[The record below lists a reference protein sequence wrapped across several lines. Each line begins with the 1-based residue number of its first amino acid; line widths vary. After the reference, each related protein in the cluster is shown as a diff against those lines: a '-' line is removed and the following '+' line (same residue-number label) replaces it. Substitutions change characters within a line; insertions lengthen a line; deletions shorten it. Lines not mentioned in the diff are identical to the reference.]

1 MAVKDYRLYI
11 HRKVIYYLG
20 TGREEFKIRR
30 QNYIPLSES
39 SESFYDRKPQYLPA
53 WIYGLGIKSD

>member
-11 HRKVIYYLG
+11 HRKVIG
-20 TGREEFKIRR
+20 TGREEFTIRR

-39 SESFYDRKPQYLPA
+39 FYDKKPQYLPA
-53 WIYGLGIKSD
+53 WIYGL